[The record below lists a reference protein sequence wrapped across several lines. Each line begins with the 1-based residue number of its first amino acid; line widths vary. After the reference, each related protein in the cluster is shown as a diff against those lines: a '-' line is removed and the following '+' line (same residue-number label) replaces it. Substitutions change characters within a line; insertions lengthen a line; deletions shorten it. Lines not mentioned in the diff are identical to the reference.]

1 MKLDGGLA
9 DIVLA
14 LKNTAVHD
22 MLLNTDVKDKKHIE
36 KREERSKKKLEE
48 ARRDLRETFASF
60 DKEEDDGTSEQR
72 ITRSSVNSD
81 TKRRSRQLSNR
92 SPRASDDSVEDI
104 LADLDSIQS
113 AMQRDDA
120 VKDIVEIS
128 NDESDEDNISDHEEL
143 GKSSVKVAHPNV
155 IVSYSSQD
163 LRIISKSGQLIGRL
177 EPSSIIE
184 GVKAYTVSLF
194 QVQESIDACVD
205 V

>member
-1 MKLDGGLA
+1 LKLEGGVA

-22 MLLNTDVKDKKHIE
+22 MLLNADVKDKKHLE
-36 KREERSKKKLEE
+36 KRQERSKKKVEE
-48 ARRDLRETFASF
+48 ARRDLRKTFESL
-60 DKEEDDGTSEQR
+60 DNEEDGSSVQR

-81 TKRRSRQLSNR
+81 TNRRSRQLSSR
-92 SPRASDDSVEDI
+92 SSRASGDSVEDI
-104 LADLDSIQS
+104 LADLDSIQY
-113 AMQRDDA
+113 AMQQDDG
-120 VKDIVEIS
+120 VKDIVEIANDEFDEDDIS
-128 NDESDEDNISDHEEL
+128 NDEGL
-143 GKSSVKVAHPNV
+143 GKSHVKVAYPNV

-163 LRIISKSGQLIGRL
+163 LRIISKSGQLVSRL

-194 QVQESIDACVD
+194 QVQESIDIHAD